1 MGVASRTGRRSRGGR
16 HMTYVNGADLAEA
29 KDLRRQGYSIRML
42 AARMGIAPELLA
54 KLLGETLHKCASN
67 ELL

>member
-1 MGVASRTGRRSRGGR
+1 
-16 HMTYVNGADLAEA
+16 MTYVNGADLAEA
-29 KDLRRQGYSIRML
+29 KDLRRQGYSIRIL
-42 AARMGIAPELLA
+42 AERMGIAPELLA

>member
-1 MGVASRTGRRSRGGR
+1 MFVQRLHKLSKL
-16 HMTYVNGADLAEA
+16 VNGADLEQAR
-29 KDLRRQGYSIRML
+29 DLRRQGYSIRML
-42 AARMGIAPELLA
+42 AARMGIAPDLLA